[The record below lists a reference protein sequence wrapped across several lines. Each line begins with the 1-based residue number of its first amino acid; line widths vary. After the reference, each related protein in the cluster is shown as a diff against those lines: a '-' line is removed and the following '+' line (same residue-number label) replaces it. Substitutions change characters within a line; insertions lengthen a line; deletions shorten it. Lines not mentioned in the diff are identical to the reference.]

1 MTEQKLNKNQFKIY
15 KYVLFYDF
23 IFLVLGLIISGII
36 ENKGYVL
43 LKKIEVV
50 LVTTFCFSS
59 IIGIGQLIY
68 EIYKNSVKKKNIL
81 KVLIVICTIVTIL
94 ICSLYLFI
102 EYRVV
107 KDYDEYVVINDNG
120 GKEIEVVKHIWLDPD
135 VITHYKYKNIFVRE
149 KTAIEEK
156 KTNNINTEPNIDV
169 SELKHGVNTDK
180 EPSDE
185 IKVNTSNLLLKV
197 KYENELVG
205 IEYLGNSIGQ
215 KTVVRVV
222 STQDDCKTWK
232 CKIEKLLI
240 NSGAKYTEINGKMYI
255 NNLGIISYGGQN
267 SILLVS
273 EDRGVN
279 FNEAKIE
286 VPDDI
291 FVQEIEDVP
300 YLNNGIYEFKTIDY
314 DGNILIFNSQ
324 DGIEWKL
331 VR

>member
-68 EIYKNSVKKKNIL
+68 EIYKSSVKKKNML
-81 KVLIVICTIVTIL
+81 KVLIVTCTIVTIL
-94 ICSLYLFI
+94 ICSFYLFI

-135 VITHYKYKNIFVRE
+135 VITHYKYKNIFVRG
-149 KTAIEEK
+149 KTPIEEK
-156 KTNNINTEPNIDV
+156 RTNNINTEPNIDV
-169 SELKHGVNTDK
+169 PELKHGVNTDK

-205 IEYLGNSIGQ
+205 IEYLGNSICQ
-215 KTVVRVV
+215 KIIVRVV
-222 STQDDCKTWK
+222 STQDDGKTWK

-240 NSGAKYTEINGKMYI
+240 NNGAKFTDINGKMYI

-324 DGIEWKL
+324 DGIESKL